1 MSKFIV
7 FVREVHTQGY
17 RVEAG
22 NEEQAKKLV
31 DDLKG
36 DLLEDRFEYSHTL
49 DSDTW
54 KVEEEK

>member
-17 RVEAG
+17 GAEAE
-22 NEEQAKKLV
+22 NEEEAKKLV
-31 DDLKG
+31 FDLKG

-49 DSDTW
+49 NPETW
-54 KVEEEK
+54 TVERG